1 MIPSR
6 EEIMAVAKKLDPNR
20 PIVVIT
26 PVNRYLGFS
35 APLVPTD
42 QFGAI
47 AKNWGFPVIFK
58 DPQKLHI
65 ELDPDN
71 LPKICDENGEVNG
84 SVYFPFGHS
93 LLDRTMVMMIVTAL
107 EKSGASVING
117 SKALTIADDKALM
130 AIALSNNKDIPTAKS
145 AVTSARS
152 SSAKIIDFLTES
164 QDETLIAKM
173 SGFTAGGV
181 GIQPIPADVNYLAP
195 AMWLSRM
202 NERPRVIQNDVDKS
216 SANEPR
222 TVIRAYVVGGEVVG
236 CYTTKGYGI
245 VNCAGLARE
254 SEGVLYEAS
263 KEEKEVFVKA
273 AAAVQCS
280 GFCRIDAVGNK
291 KLSILEINPLARI
304 DAEKYGLQ
312 IAEEILWYAAKLA
325 ISKQI

>member
-1 MIPSR
+1 MIPSK
-6 EEIMAVAKKLDPNR
+6 EEIVAVAKKLDPSK

-26 PVNRYLGFS
+26 PINRYLGFS
-35 APLVPTD
+35 APILPTD
-42 QFGAI
+42 QFDAI
-47 AKNWGFPVIFK
+47 AKEWGFHIIFK
-58 DPQKLHI
+58 DPQRLHI
-65 ELDPDN
+65 ELDPHN
-71 LPKICDENGEVNG
+71 LPKVCDENGEVNG

-107 EKSGASVING
+107 EKSGAAVING
-117 SKALTIADDKALM
+117 SRALTIADDKALM
-130 AIALSNNKDIPTAKS
+130 AIALSNIKDIPTAKS
-145 AVTSARS
+145 VVTSARS
-152 SSAKIIDFLTES
+152 NSARIINFLTES
-164 QDETLIAKM
+164 KEEILIAKM

-181 GIQPIPADVNYLAP
+181 GIQPIPADINYLAP

-216 SANEPR
+216 SDNEPR

-254 SEGVLYEAS
+254 SEGVIYEAS
-263 KEEKEVFVKA
+263 NEEKVVFIKA
-273 AAAVQCS
+273 AATVQCS

-304 DAEKYGLQ
+304 DAEKYGLH

-325 ISKQI
+325 INK